1 MAKVPIR
8 WRTWSSESFD
18 EARSCGKPVFLLVT
32 AFWSEAAAEAPSALC
47 SDGVTGAL
55 LRESYV
61 PVLVDGERMP
71 AVPLQYGLT
80 SFPSCA
86 VLRSDGTLMAGF
98 GSADPHTLRDV
109 LHSMSLAACLASP
122 VHAVGLGAF
131 SVPYVPPAGRDLER
145 GLEKIEHIRQRLT
158 QAMDPEAPDLAGLGG
173 DLVQPLRFLLHYG
186 TSAGDKE
193 SIQRAVSVL
202 HAVGHSPLYDGVEG
216 GFFMGM
222 DGPRP
227 RTQKLLRDNAQWL
240 ILALRA
246 AREQEGGFGLLLAKG
261 ILHYLQQ
268 HLLTREG
275 YFANSQR
282 EDRAY
287 YPLNK
292 EQRRFV
298 APPPV
303 DPTAFTATNALA
315 VRALCKGW
323 RLLGERTYLDMAL
336 RTFGF
341 VRDNLAAPDGALAH
355 YHARTPGGLGH
366 LDDLV
371 EMGQACLALY
381 HSTLEPSYLDAV
393 KMVARQMVTSF
404 ANPGGVGFLNM
415 RLAHHSQRVPLMPVV
430 DYELNARAAG
440 FLILASAQLEEE
452 ALAAPAKAVLAAL
465 LETEEPDLSGL
476 SILGNAL
483 MSTLYPL
490 PVFEAVTDG
499 SPRQRFMVLERLRGM
514 ATSFSVV
521 SHRLATPREGMQPLP
536 RLVGH
541 CGGQRRDIPLAGP
554 TSDAG

>member
-1 MAKVPIR
+1 MAKVPIQ
-8 WRTWSSESFD
+8 WRTWSSEAFD
-18 EARSCGKPVFLLVT
+18 EARSCGRPVFLLVT
-32 AFWSEAAAEAPSALC
+32 AFWSEAAADAPAALC
-47 SDGVTGAL
+47 GDAVTGAL
-55 LRESYV
+55 LRESFV
-61 PVLVDGERMP
+61 PILVDGERMP
-71 AVPLQYGLT
+71 AVPLQYGLA

-86 VLRSDGTLMAGF
+86 VLRSDGALMAGF
-98 GSADPHTLRDV
+98 GGADPHELREV

-122 VHAVGLGAF
+122 IRTVGLGAF
-131 SVPYVPPAGRDLER
+131 CVPFVPPAGRDLER
-145 GLEKIEHIRQRLT
+145 GLEKIEHIRQRVA
-158 QAMDPEAPDLAGLGG
+158 QAMDPEAPDLPSLGG
-173 DLVQPLRFLLHYG
+173 DLIQPLRFLLHYG
-186 TSAGDKE
+186 ASAGDKE
-193 SIQRAVSVL
+193 AIQRAVSVL

-222 DGPRP
+222 DGSRP

-246 AREQEGGFGLLLAKG
+246 AQEPDGGFGLLLAKG

-268 HLLTREG
+268 HLLTPEG
-275 YFANSQR
+275 FFANSQR

-303 DPTAFTATNALA
+303 DPTAFAASNAMA
-315 VRALCKGW
+315 VRSLCKGW
-323 RLLGERTYLDMAL
+323 RLLGERTYLEMAL
-336 RTFGF
+336 RTFAF
-341 VRDNLAAPDGALAH
+341 IRDNLAAPDGTLAH
-355 YHARTPGGLGH
+355 YHAQSPGGVGH
-366 LDDLV
+366 LDDLM
-371 EMGQACLALY
+371 EMGQAYLALY

-393 KMVARQMVTSF
+393 RMVARQMVVSF

-415 RLAHHSQRVPLMPVV
+415 RLHHHAQRVPLMPVV

-452 ALAAPAKAVLAAL
+452 SLAAPAKAVLAAL
-465 LETEEPDLSGL
+465 MEAQEPDLSGL

-483 MSTLYPL
+483 MSTLYPM

-499 SPRQRFMVLERLRGM
+499 SSRQRFMVLERLRGM

-521 SHRLATPREGMQPLP
+521 THRLATPREGMQPLP

-541 CGGQRRDIPLAGP
+541 CGGQQRDIPLAGP
-554 TSDAG
+554 TSGTG